1 MSHTL
6 YIYYKDE
13 RMALF
18 KTNTTDLNE
27 MYEYCSKELILDGFK
42 KNMNI
47 KHQIKFFK
55 NFLDQIYQR
64 KMNSYKIRHSDLL
77 MFRDVA
83 FALYKYNAY
92 NVNDIIVLKNKKL

>member
-6 YIYYKDE
+6 YIFYKDE

-27 MYEYCSKELILDGFK
+27 IYEYCSKQLIMDGFK
-42 KNMNI
+42 KKMKI
-47 KHQIKFFK
+47 KNQIKFFK
-55 NFLDQIYQR
+55 NFLEQIYKR
-64 KMNSYKIRHSDLL
+64 KTNSYKIRHSDLL

-83 FALYKYNAY
+83 FALYKYNEY
-92 NVNDIIVLKNKKL
+92 DINDIIILKNKN